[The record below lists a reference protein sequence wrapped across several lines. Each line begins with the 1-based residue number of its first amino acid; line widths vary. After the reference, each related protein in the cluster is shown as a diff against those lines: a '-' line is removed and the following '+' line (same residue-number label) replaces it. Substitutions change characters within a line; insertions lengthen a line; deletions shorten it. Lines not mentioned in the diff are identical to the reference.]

1 MTGTSG
7 PTVNQ
12 TTQQRRESELD
23 IRKARS
29 KTPFSY
35 VKACSRRKLG
45 RLLELSLSKNRVPAW
60 NSQVKKV

>member
-1 MTGTSG
+1 MGIMTGTSG
-7 PTVNQ
+7 TTVNQ

-45 RLLELSLSKNRVPAW
+45 RLLELSL
-60 NSQVKKV
+60 